1 MSSGRSR
8 RLGSHLGHAA
18 AARGDQTSTMAV
30 AAILRNGHLEKQRA
44 GSGVAGPA
52 RLGRYFL
59 LALMSQVMVTGASSE
74 PSAFCGLYSYLIL
87 A

>member
-1 MSSGRSR
+1 MAVSQ
-8 RLGSHLGHAA
+8 A
-18 AARGDQTSTMAV
+18 STMAV
-30 AAILRNGHLEKQRA
+30 AALLRNGHREEQRA
-44 GSGVAGPA
+44 GTAFAKPA
-52 RLGRYFL
+52 RLEAYFL